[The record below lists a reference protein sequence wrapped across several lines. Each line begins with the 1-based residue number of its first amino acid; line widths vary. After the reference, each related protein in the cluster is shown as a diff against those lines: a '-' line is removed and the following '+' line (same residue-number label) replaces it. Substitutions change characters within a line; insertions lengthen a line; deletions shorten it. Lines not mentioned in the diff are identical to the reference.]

1 MTSDELSR
9 PDSMPPATTSPLKRR
24 DPLPAGSSP
33 VGAGEAH
40 SSAEADILSAWFRRV
55 VASDRDAFESLFR
68 ATHDGLVRFAVSILH
83 DEGTAGDVVQDAY
96 LRLWQRREE
105 HDPSGSVKALLYR
118 TVRNLALNVVR
129 DGERRERLLEERGDL
144 PGAGPGAGT
153 PSPEEALDARVLEER
168 LRGWIAELPD
178 RQREALLL
186 SRFEGLSHEEI
197 GRVMEVAPR
206 TVNNHLVR
214 ALRALRERAS
224 AHGFTAHLEG

>member
-1 MTSDELSR
+1 MTSDELPR
-9 PDSMPPATTSPLKRR
+9 PDPMPPATTSPLKRR
-24 DPLPAGSSP
+24 DRLPAGSSP
-33 VGAGEAH
+33 VVDGEALP
-40 SSAEADILSAWFRRV
+40 SVEADLLSAWFRRV

-68 ATHDGLVRFAVSILH
+68 ATHDGLIRFAVSILQ
-83 DEGTAGDVVQDAY
+83 DEGAAGDVVQDAY

-105 HDPSGSVKALLYR
+105 QDPTGSVKALLYR

-129 DGERRERLLEERGDL
+129 DGERRERLLEERADP
-144 PGAGPGAGT
+144 PGARA
-153 PSPEEALDARVLEER
+153 PSPDEALDARVLGER
-168 LRGWIAELPD
+168 LRKWIAELPD

>member
-1 MTSDELSR
+1 MTSDELPR
-9 PDSMPPATTSPLKRR
+9 PDSMPPAKTSPLKRR
-24 DPLPAGSSP
+24 DPLPAGPSP
-33 VGAGEAH
+33 VGAGEGNP
-40 SSAEADILSAWFRRV
+40 SVEADLLSVWFRRV
-55 VASDRDAFESLFR
+55 VASDREAFESLFR
-68 ATHDGLVRFAVSILH
+68 ATHDGLIRFAVSILH
-83 DEGTAGDVVQDAY
+83 DEGTAGDVVQEAF

-105 HDPSGSVKALLYR
+105 HDPTGSVKALLYR

-129 DGERRERLLEERGDL
+129 DGERRERLLEERAAL
-144 PGAGPGAGT
+144 PGSGA
-153 PSPEEALDARVLEER
+153 PSPDEALDARVLEER